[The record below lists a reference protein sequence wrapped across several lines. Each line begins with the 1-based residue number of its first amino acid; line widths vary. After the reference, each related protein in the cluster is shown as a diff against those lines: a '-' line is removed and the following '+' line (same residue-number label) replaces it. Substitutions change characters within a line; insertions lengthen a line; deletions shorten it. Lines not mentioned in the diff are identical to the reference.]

1 MIRKRLLLILAGVL
15 IFTFVLAGTAMAVP
29 FVSPFDLV
37 ILNGSGAQTA
47 NPAARDVTQGENTL
61 PFGMYYYY
69 PGKTI
74 QFRLVGPDNT
84 GVINLGGGPLSPDTN
99 GTLVAGEYTVSADFS
114 SIDGTV
120 SPTISWDGVNGYWSV
135 SYTIPVGWSGT
146 PGGFQIPVTVNFL
159 GGPQPIP
166 VATMVA
172 AMAVDP
178 LEMDDTLKP
187 GTSTDWT
194 AITDFTNITNLTFDK
209 YLTNSYQ
216 TSEHLGTLTLGDAT
230 HPINLCEM
238 DASGNPTAALALIQL
253 GNNMTIAS
261 AKMSINTAVGALAA
275 LNKPATLTMYNL
287 PYTSQPGIKYKD
299 NSGTEQVL
307 IAPGD
312 STDPSNKVSDYSWDG
327 VAKSLTFKAS
337 SWSEYDAYIKVAG
350 TASDP
355 TVTMAS
361 GSTTVSADNK
371 WTITLT
377 AGTVKTDVTQSDL
390 TITGLPAGLAAT
402 ASKGT
407 GNTIDITVSG
417 TAASAVTAPATVGVV
432 VKGSAVTET
441 GSLDSNTINVTLNPA
456 PVQVAGT
463 AFDTTVTMVSGNTTV
478 SADNKWTVTVTAG
491 TVKGSATESDLTITG
506 LPAGLTAT
514 AVKGTGN
521 TIDIT
526 VAGTAAS
533 AVNTPATVGV
543 VVKGSAVTEPSSTDS
558 SAINVSV
565 NPAPIQVAGTA
576 SDPTVTMASGSTTV
590 SADNKWTIT
599 VTAGTVKA
607 GVSASDLTITG
618 LPAGLTATAAQ
629 GTGNTIDITVA
640 GTAASAVTAPATVG
654 VVVKGSAVTE
664 PGSLNSN
671 TINTTLNPAPVQV
684 AGTASDTTVT
694 MVSGNT
700 TVSADNKWT
709 VTVTAGTVKGSA
721 TESDLT
727 ITGLP
732 AGLTAT
738 AAKGT
743 GNTIDITV
751 AGTAASAVNTP
762 VTVSVVV
769 KGSAVTEPGSTD
781 SAAVSVTL
789 NPADTAAPTWTNGSL
804 TESNVGQT
812 SLTLTWSGASDNVG
826 VTDYKIYKNGTLLT
840 NVGNVLTTNITGL
853 TAGTQYTFRVEAGDA
868 ANNWSSSGPS
878 KTVTTTSGG
887 GGGGGGG
894 GQQPPPS
901 QPLTTEQANQDA
913 QNQTSNITSQLQ
925 TGTLNVTQAVEQVTK
940 VVDTLTR
947 VEVNTETKTQL
958 QQTVSTIVEKAAKV
972 DTAALNIQVTEG
984 KTTVEVTADTITKQ
998 VDQVVNTASTLTQK
1012 LNEAKMV
1019 DVAQTVTRQVV
1030 IEVPDTAAREEV
1042 RVALPV
1048 KAVDTLAA
1056 KDVNLVVATKG
1067 VTFAVPPA
1075 ALKVE
1080 GAAEDA
1086 QVALTTQEVKGAE
1099 AEQALKSLAQ
1109 EPNAEAVAVGK
1120 VLEFRA
1126 TVETATGSS
1135 LITGFAKKVIVAIA
1149 YDNSKVSNTNKL
1161 GVYRYN
1167 DATQAWDYVGGKV
1180 QADGTIEVSL
1190 DHFSKYM
1197 VMEFN
1202 KTFIDLANHWAKSDV
1217 ELMAARHVAQGV
1229 SATKFGPDASIT
1241 RAEFAAILVRA
1252 LGIPQQASEFA
1263 VPSYKDVKKSDW
1275 FYSSVEAAAK
1285 AGLVQRNADGTFAPK
1300 ARITR
1305 QEMAAM
1311 VAQAMKAAGKE
1322 AALTA
1327 GEVASILG
1335 EFADQGEIAAWA
1347 QEAAAVA
1354 AKEGIIS
1361 GRGNGMYAPKA
1372 NATRAEGF
1380 AMVRR
1385 LLANVG
1391 LI

>member
-463 AFDTTVTMVSGNTTV
+463 AF
-478 SADNKWTVTVTAG
+478 
-491 TVKGSATESDLTITG
+491 
-506 LPAGLTAT
+506 
-514 AVKGTGN
+514 
-521 TIDIT
+521 
-526 VAGTAAS
+526 
-533 AVNTPATVGV
+533 
-543 VVKGSAVTEPSSTDS
+543 
-558 SAINVSV
+558 
-565 NPAPIQVAGTA
+565 
-576 SDPTVTMASGSTTV
+576 
-590 SADNKWTIT
+590 
-599 VTAGTVKA
+599 
-607 GVSASDLTITG
+607 
-618 LPAGLTATAAQ
+618 
-629 GTGNTIDITVA
+629 
-640 GTAASAVTAPATVG
+640 
-654 VVVKGSAVTE
+654 
-664 PGSLNSN
+664 
-671 TINTTLNPAPVQV
+671 
-684 AGTASDTTVT
+684 DTTVT